1 MAFRIA
7 EPTDCPIVTSVQ
19 HRFRPQTTF
28 PGTIVSNVG
37 LGNERVQRIRRD
49 GIDAVR
55 AHAPHY
61 PTHWMSAIAA
71 EGLFGSHAKIR
82 SACAIC
88 TRRGPSQWL
97 TVRR

>member
-7 EPTDCPIVTSVQ
+7 EPTDCPIVTSV
-19 HRFRPQTTF
+19 RPGFRPQTTSLRA
-28 PGTIVSNVG
+28 IASNIG
-37 LGNERVQRIRRD
+37 MAWMPSAL
-49 GIDAVR
+49 
-55 AHAPHY
+55 Y

-71 EGLFGSHAKIR
+71 EGLFGSHAKTR